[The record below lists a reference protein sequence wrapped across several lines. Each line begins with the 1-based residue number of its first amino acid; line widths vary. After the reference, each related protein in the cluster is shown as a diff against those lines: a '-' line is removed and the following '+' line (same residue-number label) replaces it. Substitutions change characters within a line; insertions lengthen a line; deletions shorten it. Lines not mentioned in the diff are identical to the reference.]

1 MGVGILNSKY
11 LHMHLKK
18 KNMSVF
24 INERP
29 RWLYSVFKFLNTEF
43 IAACPK
49 IVGVYQIYIS
59 RKPMSVAM
67 SKKVKELDTLIS
79 INVLLLELQL
89 NVPIIIVNVTNC
101 FEQ

>member
-29 RWLYSVFKFLNTEF
+29 RWLYRVFKFLNIEF
-43 IAACPK
+43 ITVCPK
-49 IVGVYQIYIS
+49 IVGIPIS
-59 RKPMSVAM
+59 NLYFKETYECCN
-67 SKKVKELDTLIS
+67 VKESERIRYY
-79 INVLLLELQL
+79 N
-89 NVPIIIVNVTNC
+89 
-101 FEQ
+101 